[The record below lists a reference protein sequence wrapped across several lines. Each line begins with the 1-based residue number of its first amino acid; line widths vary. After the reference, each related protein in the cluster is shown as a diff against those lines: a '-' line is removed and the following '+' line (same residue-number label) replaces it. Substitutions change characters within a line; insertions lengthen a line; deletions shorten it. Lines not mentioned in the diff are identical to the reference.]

1 MESGMA
7 IKATLIIISNS
18 LKILRW
24 FVKNLN
30 QKKNWTTTDTRLEWA
45 SAVDDHQSHLEIAK
59 EFEDKLAWE
68 SAMAIFA
75 MLVMVWDNSQQKSS
89 IIKVI

>member
-30 QKKNWTTTDTRLEWA
+30 QKKTLNHNGYKA
-45 SAVDDHQSHLEIAK
+45 GVGI
-59 EFEDKLAWE
+59 
-68 SAMAIFA
+68 
-75 MLVMVWDNSQQKSS
+75 SS
-89 IIKVI
+89 G

>member
-18 LKILRW
+18 LKILRS

-30 QKKNWTTTDTRLEWA
+30 QKKKIEPQQIQGW
-45 SAVDDHQSHLEIAK
+45 SGHQQWMTI
-59 EFEDKLAWE
+59 
-68 SAMAIFA
+68 
-75 MLVMVWDNSQQKSS
+75 N
-89 IIKVI
+89 VI

>member
-1 MESGMA
+1 M
-7 IKATLIIISNS
+7 
-18 LKILRW
+18 
-24 FVKNLN
+24 
-30 QKKNWTTTDTRLEWA
+30 
-45 SAVDDHQSHLEIAK
+45 DDHQRHLEIAK
-59 EFEDKLAWE
+59 EFEDKLARE